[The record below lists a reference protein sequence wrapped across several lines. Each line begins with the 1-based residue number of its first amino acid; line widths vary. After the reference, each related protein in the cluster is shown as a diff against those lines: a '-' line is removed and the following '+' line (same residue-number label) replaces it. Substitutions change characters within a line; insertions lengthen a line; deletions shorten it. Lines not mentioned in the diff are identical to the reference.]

1 MYLPADHPQ
10 IASARVALVV
20 VALGRT
26 ERLLRCLRSL
36 VSHESMVPFSI
47 VCVLNPLESAPLGDG
62 AAAEID
68 QQLDAMGVPVIEPRL
83 NLGWSGGLHE
93 GRRAIDVE
101 LFAWM
106 QDDMEVLPGWLD
118 ALAGAADENPQVGA
132 FGSVR
137 VDREG
142 VVQLFNG
149 GWAVPDDLL
158 RWSSTDT
165 TLQQRPVGVQR
176 LDWVTSR
183 GLLVR
188 TRAWDEV
195 GGSDPS
201 LYPLTY
207 VDLDFCTHLRAH
219 GWGVALVGD
228 ATVWHA
234 HNQSAPGLMRE
245 YLNDRLTPRVQ
256 QRWSAV
262 VSALPQGAAATQ
274 PHSCTRDRADD
285 VPGWAAREAT
295 DIVVQFS
302 RWVEGRRS
310 ADRAEITALSADL
323 DAAVMDAHG
332 ARAELAELRASRS
345 WRITAPL
352 RALRARRSTHE
363 SDRPAAY

>member
-10 IASARVALVV
+10 IGSARVALVV

-26 ERLLRCLRSL
+26 ERLVRCLRSL
-36 VSHESMVPFSI
+36 VAHQSSIPFSV
-47 VCVLNPLESAPLGDG
+47 VCVLNPLERATLDDDT
-62 AAAEID
+62 AAAID
-68 QQLDAMGVPVIEPRL
+68 RQLDETGVRVLEPRM
-83 NLGWSGGLHE
+83 NLGWSGGLHA
-93 GRRAIDVE
+93 GRSAIDVE

-118 ALAGAADENPQVGA
+118 ALVSAADANPQIAA
-132 FGSVR
+132 FGSMR

-149 GWAVPDDLL
+149 GWAVPDDLR

-165 TLQQRPVGVQR
+165 TQQQRSTGLRR

-195 GGSDPS
+195 GGTDPS

-207 VDLDFCTHLRAH
+207 VDLDFSTHLRAH
-219 GWGVALVGD
+219 GWGVALVCE

-234 HNQSAPGLMRE
+234 HNQSAPGLLRE
-245 YLNDRLTPRVQ
+245 FLDERLTPRVQ

-262 VSALPQGAAATQ
+262 VAALPHGAAAA
-274 PHSCTRDRADD
+274 HAHACTRDRAEN
-285 VPGWAAREAT
+285 VEGWVALEAT

-302 RWVEGRRS
+302 RWVERWRS
-310 ADRAEITALSADL
+310 ADQAGNEAVRSAL
-323 DAAVMDAHG
+323 DAVRMDAHG
-332 ARAELAELRASRS
+332 ARAELADLRASRS

-352 RALRARRSTHE
+352 RALRARRARRGSE
-363 SDRPAAY
+363 

>member
-1 MYLPADHPQ
+1 MYVPADHPQ
-10 IASARVALVV
+10 IDSVRVALVV

-26 ERLLRCLRSL
+26 ERLARCLRSL
-36 VSHESMVPFSI
+36 VAHESSVPFTI
-47 VCVLNPLESAPLGDG
+47 VCVLNPLERAPLDDDT
-62 AAAEID
+62 ATAID
-68 QQLDAMGVPVIEPRL
+68 RQLDETGVRVIEPRL

-93 GRRAIDVE
+93 GRSAIDAE

-118 ALAGAADENPQVGA
+118 ALVGAVDANPQIAG
-132 FGSVR
+132 FGSTR
-137 VDREG
+137 VDRDG

-149 GWAVPDDLL
+149 GWAVPDDLR

-165 TLQQRPVGVQR
+165 SQQQRPVGLQR

-188 TRAWDEV
+188 TRAWDEL
-195 GGSDPS
+195 GGTDPS
-201 LYPLTY
+201 LFPLTY

-219 GWGVALVGD
+219 GWGVALVGE

-234 HNQSAPGLMRE
+234 HDQSAPGLLRE
-245 YLNDRLTPRVQ
+245 YLDDRLTPRVQ

-262 VSALPQGAAATQ
+262 VAALPRGAAAAH
-274 PHSCTRDRADD
+274 PHACTRDRADD
-285 VPGWAAREAT
+285 VQGWAAREAT

-302 RWVEGRRS
+302 RWVERRRS
-310 ADRAEITALSADL
+310 LEPTENEALKSAL
-323 DAAVMDAHG
+323 DAALMDAHG
-332 ARAELAELRASRS
+332 AQAELADLRASRS

-352 RALRARRSTHE
+352 RALRDRRTG
-363 SDRPAAY
+363 RGGA